1 MQNSA
6 EIFSVYVFVVGLV
19 SHKVLKIMKC
29 FTSPLS
35 VLLICDISHH
45 IIIRCVVCETKANVL
60 AVHSQDMNVPE
71 CPRNWEG
78 LWIGYSFA
86 MVLVTVGS
94 WVTQIHPTCRSSFC
108 STLRRARRAAG
119 SCCRAPVR
127 AWRTSGR
134 RPSSSAAAAA
144 GRVTTSPTR

>member
-35 VLLICDISHH
+35 VLLICDISHL

-86 MVLVTVGS
+86 MV
-94 WVTQIHPTCRSSFC
+94 R
-108 STLRRARRAAG
+108 
-119 SCCRAPVR
+119 
-127 AWRTSGR
+127 
-134 RPSSSAAAAA
+134 
-144 GRVTTSPTR
+144 